1 MIVERHQ
8 FKGVENYFTD
18 SLLDQDSLEVDE
30 NPHSEEIDFGSKA
43 DTEPEEDE
51 CLWEINPLVTSIGKL
66 GSDTTGNVEG

>member
-1 MIVERHQ
+1 LIVERHQ

-30 NPHSEEIDFGSKA
+30 NPHSEETDFGSKA

-51 CLWEINPLVTSIGKL
+51 CP
-66 GSDTTGNVEG
+66 